1 MQLTPAVAGANW
13 HFGHQDW
20 HALIVNYIASTN
32 DTKLIIM
39 EERLDYAK
47 NALVCGQ
54 ILNVMIERLEYQIIN
69 VPWKHI

>member
-1 MQLTPAVAGANW
+1 
-13 HFGHQDW
+13 
-20 HALIVNYIASTN
+20 
-32 DTKLIIM
+32 M

-69 VPWKHI
+69 VP